1 MKENTE
7 LIDNKITKKQSK
19 FIDLYIDTANLTQA
33 YEQAGFNIT
42 IPDKINSISNP
53 KKRQHEIRQYIAVQA
68 KELQRSA
75 KIQAELKKRLEIRRL
90 EDSARAGEVM
100 FFLSEVMRGN
110 IKDQFGL
117 DAPLSERTRAA
128 VELAKR
134 TIDLENKL
142 NGKETN
148 PNIQISINW
157 SRENQ

>member
-7 LIDNKITKKQSK
+7 LIDNNITKKQSK

-68 KELQRSA
+68 KELQRSP
-75 KIQAELKKRLEIRRL
+75 KIQAELRKRLEIRRL
-90 EDSARAGEVM
+90 EDSARSGEVM

-117 DAPLSERTRAA
+117 DASLQDRTKCA
-128 VELAKR
+128 ELLGKR
-134 TIDLENKL
+134 YGTFKDKIETTNEHVVINIDLSDE
-142 NGKETN
+142 
-148 PNIQISINW
+148 
-157 SRENQ
+157 

>member
-1 MKENTE
+1 MKENME
-7 LIDNKITKKQSK
+7 LIDNKITKKQSI
-19 FIDLYIDTANLTQA
+19 FIDSYIDNANLTQA
-33 YEQAGFNIT
+33 YKEAGFKYQL
-42 IPDKINSISNP
+42 PDKIINMPEGKKKQSAINNYLSVKAKQIQLLP
-53 KKRQHEIRQYIAVQA
+53 KVQR
-68 KELQRSA
+68 ELR
-75 KIQAELKKRLEIRRL
+75 KRLEIRRL
-90 EDSARAGEVM
+90 EGSARAGEVM

>member
-42 IPDKINSISNP
+42 IPDRIQSMP
-53 KKRQHEIRQYIAVQA
+53 EGKKKQSAIRQYVGSQA
-68 KELQRSA
+68 KDLQRLP
-75 KIQAELKKRLEIRRL
+75 KIQMELRKRLEIRRL
-90 EDSARAGEVM
+90 EDSARSGEVM
-100 FFLSEVMRGN
+100 FFLSEVMRGH

-142 NGKETN
+142 NGEKTN
-148 PNIQISINW
+148 PNIQISIDWN
-157 SRENQ
+157 RNN